1 MDSRFRGNERM
12 VTIKDV
18 EHIAE
23 LAKLKFTA
31 SEKEK
36 LQGELNKVLEYIDK
50 LNELDLTNVDP
61 LENIN
66 ESENV
71 FREDEVKVCLTKEE
85 ALKNAP
91 AKTENFFKVPKVL
104 DK

>member
-1 MDSRFRGNERM
+1 MS

-18 EHIAE
+18 EKIAK
-23 LAKLKFTA
+23 LAKLKFTED
-31 SEKEK
+31 EKVK
-36 LQGELNKVLEYIDK
+36 LQGEMNEVLGYIDTI
-50 LNELDLTNVDP
+50 NQIPGLDDVKP

-66 ESENV
+66 DTENI
-71 FREDEVKVCLTKEE
+71 FREDIDKPGITKQE

-91 AKTENFFKVPKVL
+91 EKTDNFFKVPKVL

>member
-1 MDSRFRGNERM
+1 MA

-18 EHIAE
+18 EHIAQ
-23 LAKLKFTA
+23 LAKLKF
-31 SEKEK
+31 SEAEK
-36 LQGELNKVLEYIDK
+36 IKLRIELNTVLEYIDK
-50 LNELDLTNVDP
+50 LNELALENVEP

-66 ESENV
+66 ESLENIL
-71 FREDEVKVCLTKEE
+71 REDEAKPCLSRDE

-91 AKTENFFKVPKVL
+91 ARTENFFKVPKVI

>member
-1 MDSRFRGNERM
+1 MS

-18 EHIAE
+18 EKIAK
-23 LAKLKFTA
+23 LAKLKFTED
-31 SEKEK
+31 EKVK
-36 LQGELNKVLEYIDK
+36 LQGEMNEVLGYIDTI
-50 LNELDLTNVDP
+50 NQIPGLDDVQP

-66 ESENV
+66 DTENI
-71 FREDEVKVCLTKEE
+71 FREDIDKPGITKEE

-91 AKTENFFKVPKVL
+91 EKTDNFFKVPKVL

>member
-1 MDSRFRGNERM
+1 MS

-18 EHIAE
+18 EKIAK
-23 LAKLKFTA
+23 LAKHKFTEE
-31 SEKEK
+31 EKTK
-36 LQGELNKVLEYIDK
+36 LQGEMNEVLGYIDTI
-50 LNELDLTNVDP
+50 NQIPGLDDVKP

-66 ESENV
+66 DTENV
-71 FREDEVKVCLTKEE
+71 FREDVSEVCLTKEE

-91 AKTENFFKVPKVL
+91 EKTENFFKVPKVL

>member
-1 MDSRFRGNERM
+1 MS

-18 EHIAE
+18 EKIAK
-23 LAKLKFTA
+23 LAKLKFTEE
-31 SEKEK
+31 EKIK
-36 LQGELNKVLEYIDK
+36 LQGEMNEVLGYIDTINQIPGLEDVK
-50 LNELDLTNVDP
+50 P

-66 ESENV
+66 DTENV
-71 FREDEVKVCLTKEE
+71 FREDVSEVCLTKEE

-91 AKTENFFKVPKVL
+91 EKTENFFKVPKVL

>member
-1 MDSRFRGNERM
+1 M

-18 EHIAE
+18 DKIAK
-23 LAKLKFTA
+23 LAKLKF
-31 SEKEK
+31 SDDEKIK
-36 LQGELNKVLEYIDK
+36 LQKDLNQILEYIDQ
-50 LNELDLTNVDP
+50 LNELNLDNVEP

-66 ESENV
+66 ETENIL
-71 FREDEVKVCLTKEE
+71 REDVTEKWLTTEE

-91 AKTENFFKVPKVL
+91 AKTGKFFKVPKVL

>member
-1 MDSRFRGNERM
+1 MDSRLRGNECM

-23 LAKLKFTA
+23 LAKLKFTD

-50 LNELDLTNVDP
+50 LNELDLTNVEP

-71 FREDEVKVCLTKEE
+71 FREDEAKICLTKEE

-91 AKTENFFKVPKVL
+91 SKTENFFKVPKVL

>member
-1 MDSRFRGNERM
+1 MS

-18 EHIAE
+18 EKIAK
-23 LAKLKFTA
+23 LSKLKFTEE
-31 SEKEK
+31 EKTK
-36 LQGELNKVLEYIDK
+36 LQGEMNEVLGYIDTI
-50 LNELDLTNVDP
+50 NQIPGLDEVKP

-66 ESENV
+66 DTENV
-71 FREDEVKVCLTKEE
+71 YREDISEVCLTKEE

-91 AKTENFFKVPKVL
+91 EKTENFFKVPKVL

>member
-1 MDSRFRGNERM
+1 MA
-12 VTIKDV
+12 VTLEDV
-18 EHIAE
+18 EHIAQ
-23 LAKLKFTA
+23 LAKLRFWA
-31 SEKEK
+31 AEKIK
-36 LQGELNKVLEYIDK
+36 LQIELNTVLDYIDK
-50 LNELDLTNVDP
+50 LNELNLENVEP

-66 ESENV
+66 ESLENV
-71 FREDEVKVCLTKEE
+71 LREDEMGPCLTREE